1 MDASVFLAICLIF
14 PLIALVP
21 TWCVAMIRTDYVEP
35 APDDPRRGGGGP
47 PGPEPTPDPP
57 DGGQPT
63 VTGDNVGLAAGL
75 PGLDEPGPGTEQD
88 WPVAALPDAAIQPAG
103 MR

>member
-21 TWCVAMIRTDYVEP
+21 TWCVAMIRTDYAEP